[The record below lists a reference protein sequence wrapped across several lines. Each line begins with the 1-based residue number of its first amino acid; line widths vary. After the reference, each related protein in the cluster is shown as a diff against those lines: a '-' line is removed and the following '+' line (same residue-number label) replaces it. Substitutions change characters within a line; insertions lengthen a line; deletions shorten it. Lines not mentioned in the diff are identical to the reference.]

1 MSAKEKTEKKK
12 TKGTEKFT
20 FQAEVSKILDIVAHS
35 LYSQKEIFLRELIS
49 NASDACDKLRY
60 AALTE
65 IGLTDGDGDFRV
77 TLSIDKKAKT
87 LTVAD
92 NGIGMTHDEM
102 TDMLGTIARS
112 GTQAF
117 AEQLSQNNKNPAK
130 KGAKGGNAKGD
141 TQEDTMALIGQ
152 FGVGFYSSFMVA
164 DKVEVLSKKAGD
176 DKAWLW
182 SSDGKGEFTISEAE
196 RPGRGTDVIV
206 HVSKKEKEYLEPTR
220 IEHIV
225 KQHSDHI
232 GIPIVLL
239 GEDGEKTAEE
249 QTLNTASALW
259 TRDKKSITPEQYKEF
274 YHHVGHGFDDPW
286 LTLHNTVEGVVS
298 YTNLLFVPE
307 TRPHDLFH
315 PERKAQ
321 VKLYVKRV
329 FITDDCEG
337 LLPPYL
343 RFMRGIVDSEDL
355 PLNISRE
362 MFQHN
367 PQLGKIRTG
376 LAKRILV
383 ELKKKSEK
391 APAEYESFWKNF
403 GAVLKEGI
411 YEEQD
416 NQGSILPLAR
426 FRSTRGDGLVSLEK
440 YVADMKDGQEAI
452 YYISGEDE
460 ATLLASPHLEGF
472 KAKGIE
478 VLLMCDPVDDFWL
491 GSVGNFDDKP
501 FKSATRGAADLDKV
515 KGGDKK
521 DKKSGKKDA
530 KDSKAD
536 EAMQPLLAQFKIVLG
551 DAVKDVRMS
560 ERLTDSPVCLVADD
574 GDMDL
579 HMEQLL
585 KRHRQM
591 NDGEETPRVLE
602 VNPSHALITGL
613 AARAKKSDG
622 KDTLIA
628 DAAFL
633 LLDQAR
639 IVEGEP
645 VKDPKAFSRRLS
657 AVMES
662 GLKV

>member
-1 MSAKEKTEKKK
+1 MSAKEKTERNK
-12 TKGTEKFT
+12 TKGTEKFS

-35 LYSQKEIFLRELIS
+35 LYSQKEVFLRELIS

-65 IGLTDGDGDFRV
+65 TGLTDSDSDFRV
-77 TLSIDKKAKT
+77 TLSLDKKAKT

-92 NGIGMTHDEM
+92 NGIGMNHDEM

-117 AEQLSQNNKNPAK
+117 ADQLSQNKKEDK
-130 KGAKGGNAKGD
+130 KGDN
-141 TQEDTMALIGQ
+141 MALIGQ

-196 RPGRGTDVIV
+196 RESRGTDVVV
-206 HVSKKEKEYLEPTR
+206 HLSKKEQEYLEPAR

-239 GEDGEKTAEE
+239 EEDDKESTI
-249 QTLNTASALW
+249 NTASALW
-259 TRDKKSITPEQYKEF
+259 TRDKKSITEDQYKEF

-286 LTLHNTVEGVVS
+286 MTLHNTIEGVVS

-367 PQLGKIRTG
+367 P
-376 LAKRILV
+376 
-383 ELKKKSEK
+383 
-391 APAEYESFWKNF
+391 
-403 GAVLKEGI
+403 
-411 YEEQD
+411 
-416 NQGSILPLAR
+416 
-426 FRSTRGDGLVSLEK
+426 
-440 YVADMKDGQEAI
+440 
-452 YYISGEDE
+452 
-460 ATLLASPHLEGF
+460 
-472 KAKGIE
+472 
-478 VLLMCDPVDDFWL
+478 
-491 GSVGNFDDKP
+491 
-501 FKSATRGAADLDKV
+501 
-515 KGGDKK
+515 
-521 DKKSGKKDA
+521 
-530 KDSKAD
+530 
-536 EAMQPLLAQFKIVLG
+536 
-551 DAVKDVRMS
+551 
-560 ERLTDSPVCLVADD
+560 
-574 GDMDL
+574 
-579 HMEQLL
+579 
-585 KRHRQM
+585 
-591 NDGEETPRVLE
+591 
-602 VNPSHALITGL
+602 
-613 AARAKKSDG
+613 
-622 KDTLIA
+622 
-628 DAAFL
+628 
-633 LLDQAR
+633 
-639 IVEGEP
+639 
-645 VKDPKAFSRRLS
+645 
-657 AVMES
+657 
-662 GLKV
+662 